1 MNKNLIFVMMSM
13 ILLITTPFLTSCNND
28 ETFTAPV
35 SGVEGSKGSS
45 ARITPLGNYTM
56 YEVDPTIMAYFQH
69 FYQQGPDTGTIG
81 GHACG
86 PASYMMSVR
95 CLAGY
100 KDRPY
105 KVQYVMDAAKQSYIY
120 TEIKK
125 NNGNNPIKTTDLTAF
140 GNNVKYDGNWISC
153 EDKYTSDRDVMKTFI
168 QQALTNNKFVVVAI
182 NAYDFDPKYPKN
194 PNLYNNDPSNYDLSA
209 TGEVS
214 TGSYNWNYISTLD
227 ESPENST
234 NKLIGGHI
242 IVIVRLRVNLD
253 GTGVVEY
260 VDPLAD
266 NHNPSNRKY
275 VSYTRLLNSMA
286 INGTYNSQY
295 DAMSIALK

>member
-1 MNKNLIFVMMSM
+1 MKKIFTLVVLVLGIM
-13 ILLITTPFLTSCNND
+13 TTTLTSCDND
-28 ETFTAPV
+28 ETFTAPT
-35 SGVEGSKGSS
+35 SGVEDPKGSN

-69 FYQQGPDTGTIG
+69 FYQQGSGTGTIG

-86 PASYMMSVR
+86 PASYMMGAY

-105 KVQYVMDAAKQSYIY
+105 PTQYAINAGKQSYIY

-153 EDKYTSDRDVMKTFI
+153 EDKNTSDRADMKTFI

-194 PNLYNNDPSNYDLSA
+194 ANLYNSDPSNYDLSA

-242 IVIVRLRVNLD
+242 IIIVRLRVNLD
-253 GTGVVEY
+253 GTGVIEY
-260 VDPLAD
+260 VDPLAP
-266 NHNPSNRKY
+266 NHNPSNRKF

-286 INGTYNSQY
+286 MNGIYDTQY
-295 DAMSIALK
+295 DAMSIGLK